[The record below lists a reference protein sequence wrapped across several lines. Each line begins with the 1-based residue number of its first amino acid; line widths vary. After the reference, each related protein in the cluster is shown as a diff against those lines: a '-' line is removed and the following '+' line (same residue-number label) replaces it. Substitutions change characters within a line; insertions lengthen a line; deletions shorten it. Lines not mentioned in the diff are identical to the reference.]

1 MQILILSIFLFSSY
15 AVANDEYLSERL
27 EREIKKSDFSTI
39 DELAENERVIR
50 DLSLREQY
58 FKEREKPWSPIPFRA
73 LLIKGTRLVDVK
85 TGKVYFTSSD
95 MYVYAQEETIGSQI
109 TYILN
114 QEKEAKYKT
123 FTKNLRSI
131 ERDIALYPEVDVN
144 KSYLEKPKYHS
155 TDKTLEIE
163 SHMTFHIETMKSI
176 FFADL
181 YNGTETLSTAN
192 RFQSKTFFN
201 SVLPVDFGFSLGFQE
216 GLWND
221 TDNQV
226 KWSTGYFGPSLRW
239 QFAKWG
245 KARFNTKLGVER
257 SFRFTAI
264 GTSSRATFSSLTYD
278 FELEAVY
285 NSAIG
290 PFLFGWTLRNMT
302 WQLEDT
308 DTPLNIINNKK
319 EITSTSI
326 FAGYRV
332 DFDF

>member
-1 MQILILSIFLFSSY
+1 MQTLILSIFLLSNY
-15 AVANDEYLSERL
+15 AFANDEYLSERL
-27 EREIKKSDFSTI
+27 EREIQKSDFSTV
-39 DELAENERVIR
+39 DELTENERVIR

-73 LLIKGTRLVDVK
+73 LLLKGTRLVDIK

-95 MYVYAQEETIGSQI
+95 IYVYAQEETNGSQV
-109 TYILN
+109 TFILN
-114 QEKEAKYKT
+114 QEKVAKYKT
-123 FTKNLRSI
+123 FTRNLRSI
-131 ERDIALYPEVDVN
+131 ERDISLYPEVDVN
-144 KSYLEKPKYHS
+144 KSYLDKPKYHS
-155 TDKTLEIE
+155 TDKIMEIE
-163 SHMTFHIETMKSI
+163 SHFSFHIETMKSI

-181 YNGTETLSTAN
+181 YSGTETLSTAN

-201 SVLPVDFGFSLGFQE
+201 SVLPVDFGISLGFQK

-226 KWSTGYFGPSLRW
+226 RWSTGYFGPSLRW

-245 KARFNTKLGVER
+245 KARFNTKLGIER
-257 SFRFTAI
+257 SFGFTAT
-264 GTSSRATFSSLTYD
+264 GVSSRANYSSLLYE

-285 NSAIG
+285 QSSIG
-290 PFLFGWTLRNMT
+290 PFLFGWTLRNMS

-308 DTPLNIINNKK
+308 DTPLNIINNKID
-319 EITSTSI
+319 ITSTSI

-332 DFDF
+332 DIDF